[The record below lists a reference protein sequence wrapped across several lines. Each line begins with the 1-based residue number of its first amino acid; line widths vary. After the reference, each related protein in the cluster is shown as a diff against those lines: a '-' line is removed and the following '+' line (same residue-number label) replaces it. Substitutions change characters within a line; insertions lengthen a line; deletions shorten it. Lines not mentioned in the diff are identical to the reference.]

1 MGKKKMEEREGS
13 GKTSKTC
20 SNSSQIL
27 LFFSKQFSKFANN
40 IVLLLFK
47 IRKRMEDFLKPYEK
61 NEIEFV
67 PNNFGF
73 DKNMQ
78 GDDA

>member
-1 MGKKKMEEREGS
+1 MEGF
-13 GKTSKTC
+13 
-20 SNSSQIL
+20 I
-27 LFFSKQFSKFANN
+27 
-40 IVLLLFK
+40 
-47 IRKRMEDFLKPYEK
+47 KPYEQ

-78 GDDA
+78 GDRCMMMHDITMMQKRKITNNF